1 MRILRLQT
9 HALSASGDV
18 TIAGVALTQSQ
29 ATVATLRLAAGE
41 TFGGHPAAAH
51 QVLAVLSGTAVVAG
65 ADEVKAEIGPDEA
78 AVWDA
83 DEPHQTRAVTDLLAV
98 IVESE
103 APPQTAGTPRT

>member
-18 TIAGVALTQSQ
+18 TIAGVALTEAQ

-41 TFGGHPAAAH
+41 TFGGHPAATH
-51 QVLAVLSGTAVVAG
+51 QVLAVLSGTAVVTG
-65 ADEVKAEIGPDEA
+65 ADGAEAEIGPDEA

-83 DEPHQTRAVTDLLAV
+83 DEPHQTRAVTDVLAV
-98 IVESE
+98 VVESGT
-103 APPQTAGTPRT
+103 PPQTAGTART